1 MMCAH
6 EPSTHNIN
14 STHVIVDIMLFLDNQ
29 LIGEVIGSMGTTGL
43 PYWTA
48 ADRLLQWLSCMMYKI
63 ETHICTGFFATTR
76 HCSTEL
82 SRAICVQK
90 RM

>member
-14 STHVIVDIMLFLDNQ
+14 CTHVIVDIMLSLDNQ
-29 LIGEVIGSMGTTGL
+29 WIEEVLGSVGTTGL

-48 ADRLLQWLSCMMYKI
+48 ADRPLQLLSCMMYKFDI
-63 ETHICTGFFATTR
+63 QFCNGFFATTR
-76 HCSTEL
+76 HSSTKL
-82 SRAICVQK
+82 SRAIYIQK

>member
-1 MMCAH
+1 MILIDDIHMMCAH

-43 PYWTA
+43 PHWTA

-63 ETHICTGFFATTR
+63 DIQFCNGFFATTR
-76 HCSTEL
+76 H
-82 SRAICVQK
+82 
-90 RM
+90 

>member
-14 STHVIVDIMLFLDNQ
+14 STHVIVDIMLSLDNQ
-29 LIGEVIGSMGTTGL
+29 WIEEVLGSVGTTGL

-48 ADRLLQWLSCMMYKI
+48 ADRPLQWLSCMMYKFDI
-63 ETHICTGFFATTR
+63 EFCNGFFTTTR
-76 HCSTEL
+76 H
-82 SRAICVQK
+82 
-90 RM
+90 